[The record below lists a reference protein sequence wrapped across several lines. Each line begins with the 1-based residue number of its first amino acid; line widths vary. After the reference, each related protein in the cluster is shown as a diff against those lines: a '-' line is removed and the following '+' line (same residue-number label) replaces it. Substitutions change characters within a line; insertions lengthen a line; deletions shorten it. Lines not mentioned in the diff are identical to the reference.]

1 MQITFALALIFAIAV
16 ALFAVQNTTPVAVN
30 FLWFQVPQL
39 AVSVLVLLCTFMGA
53 LLTILVGVG
62 RELRRALALRSLRN
76 QVAARDRRISE
87 LEDQIQKAGL
97 QPIESE
103 PDPPALPMDPTM

>member
-1 MQITFALALIFAIAV
+1 MQITFALALVFAIAV
-16 ALFAVQNTTPVAVN
+16 ALFAVQNTTPVSVN

-62 RELRRALALRSLRN
+62 RELRRTLALRSLRH
-76 QVAARDRRISE
+76 QVGERDRRITE
-87 LEDQIQKAGL
+87 LEEQIHTAGM
-97 QPIESE
+97 QPVETKPE
-103 PDPPALPMDPTM
+103 PIVSPLDPDM

>member
-1 MQITFALALIFAIAV
+1 MQITFALALVFAIAV

-53 LLTILVGVG
+53 LLTILVGTG
-62 RELRRALALRSLRN
+62 RELRRALTLRSLRG
-76 QVAARDRRISE
+76 QIASRDTRIKE
-87 LEDQIQKAGL
+87 LEDQIQQAGL
-97 QPIESE
+97 QPAKPE
-103 PDPPALPMDPTM
+103 PEPLILPPNADM